1 MNTSAVAY
9 KYVVIVRSFGS
20 NLIVSPKFYFLLK
33 DLEILKNVLL
43 I

>member
-1 MNTSAVAY
+1 MNASAVAY
-9 KYVVIVRSFGS
+9 KYVVERSFGS

-33 DLEILKNVLL
+33 DLEILKNVFL